1 MANKYPAQLMNKTI
15 IHEPL
20 STCTNK
26 LRNIHLTH
34 LLVLISLLT
43 PLSSS
48 AIDLNP
54 FDLVAPPADKTFF
67 SATYINAEA
76 QGNYTRGIKSRETP
90 TLTNNQLQ
98 LRLGQSYKIGGLTGL
113 SFAQLPVGLLQPGG
127 SASSQ
132 PSSQGVG
139 DLTLATALWLHEN
152 RDTRTYFGV
161 AGYLTLPTGSYS
173 NQQVFNLG
181 GDRVWGDVQVAYQ
194 TALSKKWDGM
204 IGFDVMWFAPN
215 HRIGRN
221 NAQLT
226 QQPFYTAQI
235 GPIYHLNETIS
246 FAATYLYA
254 WGAETSINGISNQ
267 NALQTH
273 RYLLSAVATT
283 SRGRFTLQYGSNI
296 DTQFGFAETRRIVL
310 RYGFVF

>member
-1 MANKYPAQLMNKTI
+1 MANKHPARQLHNQT
-15 IHEPL
+15 L
-20 STCTNK
+20 YALCSTYTNK
-26 LRNIHLTH
+26 SRCIVFAYLF
-34 LLVLISLLT
+34 VLITLLT
-43 PLSSS
+43 PLTST

-54 FDLVAPPADKTFF
+54 FDIVAPPPNKTFF
-67 SATYINAEA
+67 SVTYINAEA

-90 TLTNNQLQ
+90 TLSNNQLQ

-132 PSSQGVG
+132 PNSQGVG

-152 RDTRTYFGV
+152 RETRSYFGV

-181 GDRVWGDVQVAYQ
+181 GNRVLGDVQVAYQ

-215 HRIGRN
+215 HHFGRN
-221 NAQLT
+221 NAQFS
-226 QQPFYTAQI
+226 QQPLYTAQI
-235 GPIYHLNETIS
+235 GPIYHLNQTIS
-246 FAATYLYA
+246 FAATYLYV
-254 WGAETSINGISNQ
+254 WGAETSINGISNH

-283 SRGRFTLQYGSNI
+283 SKGRFTLQYGSNI

-310 RYGFVF
+310 RYGFAF